1 MATIEIPNGI
11 SEKDAKE
18 WMSILVERKVNA
30 AVNSNPVIVAAT
42 EAAKVEIDTYRKA
55 VGLAPKFEAVKAE
68 PVKEEEL
75 LPKDLPQG

>member
-11 SEKDAKE
+11 SERDAKE

-30 AVNSNPVIVAAT
+30 DVNANPVIIAAT
-42 EAAKVEIDTYRKA
+42 EAAKVEIDTYRKV
-55 VGLAPKFEAVKAE
+55 VGLAPKFAKE
-68 PVKEEEL
+68 PVKEEEV